1 MGLVV
6 AMLVGLL
13 LATIFVAAFGDSTR
27 ASSNRELSKISPFL
41 DSGSQREESGE
52 LNFVGHRFPTWR
64 YLGTAEREAAAN
76 EMAAHLTALG
86 VGDGVLIGADRR
98 VMAHWQDGE
107 LIELAPRLEE

>member
-41 DSGSQREESGE
+41 DSGSQRREAGE
-52 LNFVGHRFPTWR
+52 LHFVGNLFPTWR
-64 YLGTAEREAAAN
+64 YLGTPEREAAAN
-76 EMAAHLTALG
+76 EMAAHLEALG
-86 VGDGVLIGADRR
+86 VGDGVLMGVDQS
-98 VMAHWQDGE
+98 VMARWEDGE
-107 LIELAPRLEE
+107 LIELTPKPGE